1 MGLGPTPSSS
11 PLPTLLTGVCSGESD
26 RPNGQ
31 PRGECSGTVSC
42 LPGSGD
48 RYILRNEPHQ
58 VAEMWNQH
66 LIASS

>member
-11 PLPTLLTGVCSGESD
+11 PLPTLLAVSVQEKVTDATG
-26 RPNGQ
+26 N

-48 RYILRNEPHQ
+48 RSSQMLSCNL
-58 VAEMWNQH
+58 VARLVLQ
-66 LIASS
+66 LQSRQ